1 MSSKPILIVESPSKA
16 KTISKYLGG
25 EYEVMAS
32 VGHIK
37 DLPKKELG
45 VDVDNDFATVEDVLP
60 DKKPFM
66 KEFKSLAKKTDRIV
80 IATDPDR
87 EGEAIAAHI
96 ASEVEASKLS
106 RVQFTEITKE
116 GVEEGMNNPREIDSD
131 LVAARQTRRIIDRL
145 VGYKV
150 SRVLWSTLK
159 KNMKFVKVSLSAGR
173 VQSSALRI
181 IVERERLRQAFHS
194 ALYYDLKANLQ
205 TKDNPFSATLIRV
218 DGKRLA
224 TGKDFDPNTGQLKK
238 HDALLL
244 SKAQA
249 DELVKELK
257 DGPWTIK
264 DVEEKIKN
272 SHPKPPFTTSTLQQ
286 EAARKLRSSARKT
299 MRTAQRLYEQGF
311 ITYMRTDSTTL
322 SAEGI
327 NGARNEIVS
336 RFGQEYLPEQART
349 YATKVKNAQEAH
361 EAIRPAG
368 VTFTT
373 VDKVRAAID
382 EDAAKLYDLIRK
394 RTLASQMKSAK
405 VKQIAVTIENQKTE
419 FRANGKVILF
429 PGYMAAYVESTDRRS
444 GITEDQE
451 SILPDL
457 AKGQPLTCNEL
468 TADTHATKP
477 PARFTEAS
485 LVKELEAQGI
495 GRPSTFANIIDTII
509 YRTYVTNNRG
519 QLTPTFLGIA
529 VTQLLENHFTSL
541 VDSQFTANMEDGLDA
556 ISRGELDAV
565 PFMKEFYFGSN
576 DQIGLE
582 SMLDDKIDIGKACSV
597 QLDYDGDPI
606 EIRVGQYGPFV
617 QQGET
622 RKSVP
627 ADVYLGDLNVD
638 KALEILN
645 QEINEDRELG
655 KDSDSGEMVLVK
667 NGPYGPY
674 VQLGETSKRKGIPKG
689 TPADD
694 IDLEM
699 ALKLLSLPR
708 ILGKFPDSD
717 EDVKADYGR
726 FGPYVTAGKGKNGT
740 IPPAMSPLTIEL
752 AEALELIKNRNSG
765 PQKLRTLG
773 DHPQTGESLVLKT
786 GRYGPYLTDG
796 KFNASLP
803 RDTDPEKITL
813 EEGVEIINKK
823 RAAPPRK
830 KRRKA
835 KKKTKKSTKKK

>member
-25 EYEVMAS
+25 EFEVIAS

-45 VDVDNDFATVEDVLP
+45 VDVDDNFATIEDVLP

-66 KEFKSLAKKTDRIV
+66 KELKSLAKKTDRIV

-96 ASEVEASKLS
+96 ATEVDKSKLS

-116 GVEEGMNNPREIDSD
+116 GVAEGMEHPREIDMD

-159 KNMKFVKVSLSAGR
+159 KNMKFVEVSLSAGR
-173 VQSSALRI
+173 VQSSTLKI

-194 ALYYDLKANLQ
+194 ALYYDLKANLLSGE
-205 TKDNPFSATLIRV
+205 KPFSANLIRV

-224 TGKDFDPNTGQLKK
+224 TGKDFDPNTGELKK
-238 HDALLL
+238 QDALLL

-249 DELVKELK
+249 DALVKELK
-257 DGPWTIK
+257 SGAWTVS

-286 EAARKLRSSARKT
+286 EAARKIRSSARKT

-311 ITYMRTDSTTL
+311 ITYMRTDSTSL
-322 SAEGI
+322 SGEGI
-327 NGARNEIVS
+327 NGARNEILS
-336 RFGQEYLPEQART
+336 RFGKEYLPEKPIF
-349 YATKVKNAQEAH
+349 YASKVKNAQEAH

-368 VTFTT
+368 VTFSS
-373 VDKVRAAID
+373 VDAVRSAID

-394 RTLASQMKSAK
+394 RTLASQMTSAK
-405 VKQIAVTIENQKTE
+405 VKQIGVTIENQKSE

-429 PGYMAAYVESTDRRS
+429 PGYMAAYVESTDHRS
-444 GITEDQE
+444 GVTEDKE
-451 SILPDL
+451 TILPDMT
-457 AKGQPLTCNEL
+457 KGQSLNCSEL
-468 TADTHATKP
+468 TAEEHSTKP

-485 LVKELEAQGI
+485 LVKEMEAQGI
-495 GRPSTFANIIDTII
+495 GRPSTFANIIDTIV
-509 YRTYVTNNRG
+509 YRTYVTRDRG
-519 QLTPTFLGIA
+519 KLTPTFLGVA

-565 PFMKEFYFGSN
+565 PFMKEFYFGSEN
-576 DQIGLE
+576 QVGLE
-582 SMLDDKIDIGKACSV
+582 GMLDDKVDIGKACSV

-606 EIRVGQYGPFV
+606 EVRVGQYGPFV
-617 QQGET
+617 QQGEV

-627 ADVYLGDLNVD
+627 NDVYLGDLNVE

-655 KDSDSGEMVLVK
+655 KDSNSGELVLVK

-689 TPADD
+689 TPSAD

-708 ILGKFPDSD
+708 ILGKHPETD

-740 IPPAMSPLTIEL
+740 IPPTMSPLTIEL

-765 PQKLRTLG
+765 PQELRTLG
-773 DHPQTGESLVLKT
+773 DHTTTGESLVLKS

-796 KFNASLP
+796 KVNASLP
-803 RDTDPEKITL
+803 RDTDPEKMTL
-813 EEGVEIINKK
+813 EEGVALIDKK

-830 KRRKA
+830 KKRKAA
-835 KKKTKKSTKKK
+835 KKKKKKK